1 MRPVL
6 CKSIASGVSSACSHT
21 LIIRRRRPCFHDARR
36 TGQNCGCKR
45 RLCVASAAPVVL
57 EKLRDRQSTYLEL
70 QERMA
75 SPEVSSNPTEFQ
87 KVARAAADL
96 EQTVTAYREYEQLQ
110 QELAEAKELA
120 AESAEDEEM
129 KQMAQEETDK
139 IRKQMQSL
147 EAQLEVLLLP
157 KDPLDERS
165 IMLEVRAGTGGE
177 EAALW
182 AADLVRMYQRYADT
196 QGWKVSFL
204 NSSEGDNGGFREA
217 VLQVAGDAVYSKL
230 KFESGVHR
238 VQRVPA
244 TETQGRVHTS
254 TATVAIM
261 PEVDDVDVKIDPKE
275 IELKTARAG
284 GAGGQNVNKV
294 ETAVDLIHKPTG
306 IRIFCTEERSQGKNR
321 ERAMSLLRSKLFDL
335 EQEKQRSEIAAQR
348 KSQVGTGGRSEKIKT
363 YNFKDSR
370 MSDHRTKNNY
380 DLNKMLSGAI
390 EEPIQAMI
398 ALEQRERLAELSS
411 S

>member
-1 MRPVL
+1 M
-6 CKSIASGVSSACSHT
+6 
-21 LIIRRRRPCFHDARR
+21 
-36 TGQNCGCKR
+36 
-45 RLCVASAAPVVL
+45 ASAAPVVL
-57 EKLRDRQSTYLEL
+57 EKLRDRESTYLEL

-120 AESAEDEEM
+120 AESAEDEDM

-204 NSSEGDNGGFREA
+204 NASEGENGGFREA

-275 IELKTARAG
+275 IELKTARSG